1 MKHTILVIAFLLPM
15 LSEAQRSFVSTR
27 QSVQAY
33 NWGFRQASD
42 STASWKPA
50 EAPVSIHTALF
61 KNGLIEDP
69 FYRDNEEKLQWIE
82 KEDWEFQTYFDVAP
96 DVLQKKHIELVF
108 SGIDTYAQIYLNDTL
123 ILETD
128 NMFRTWKAE
137 VKRLL
142 RPTGN

>member
-50 EAPVSIHTALF
+50 EAPSQYSYCSF
-61 KNGLIEDP
+61 QKWSDRRS
-69 FYRDNEEKLQWIE
+69 FLQRQRRKTSVDRE
-82 KEDWEFQTYFDVAP
+82 RKTREFQTYFDVAP

-123 ILETD
+123 IL
-128 NMFRTWKAE
+128 A
-137 VKRLL
+137 
-142 RPTGN
+142 TG

>member
-50 EAPVSIHTALF
+50 EAPVSIHNALF

-69 FYRDNEEKLQWIE
+69 FYRDNEE
-82 KEDWEFQTYFDVAP
+82 
-96 DVLQKKHIELVF
+96 
-108 SGIDTYAQIYLNDTL
+108 
-123 ILETD
+123 
-128 NMFRTWKAE
+128 
-137 VKRLL
+137 
-142 RPTGN
+142 